1 MQMDPKSGQAEDLR
15 DGFGKYPSRSWRR
28 PGEGGVRVLL
38 LSLLFATPGLATPLP
53 VVCEVISEE
62 DPAIS
67 IRLEERTPTALRGSL
82 IQDGERLG
90 VFTTSKPK
98 RYRQTTWYFF
108 TEDAAHSG
116 IALLFEDDLVW
127 NPLKRVPKPQDANRV
142 IFVGLDEALFFWRTE
157 EFAPN
162 RALLT
167 AAAGF
172 WKISSTCLGGRIIKG

>member
-1 MQMDPKSGQAEDLR
+1 MR
-15 DGFGKYPSRSWRR
+15 D
-28 PGEGGVRVLL
+28 LL
-38 LSLLFATPGLATPLP
+38 LSLLFAPLVLATPLP

-67 IRLEERTPTALRGSL
+67 IRLEERTPTALRGAL
-82 IQDGERLG
+82 IQDGKRLG
-90 VFTTSKPK
+90 VFMSSKPK

-116 IALLFEDDLVW
+116 TALLFEDGLVW
-127 NPLKRVPKPQDANRV
+127 NPLKQVPKPQDANRV
-142 IFVGLDEALFFWRTE
+142 IFVGLDEALFSWRTE

-162 RALLT
+162 RALLA

-172 WKISSTCLGGRIIKG
+172 WRISSTCLGGRIMKS

>member
-1 MQMDPKSGQAEDLR
+1 M
-15 DGFGKYPSRSWRR
+15 
-28 PGEGGVRVLL
+28 RVLL
-38 LSLLFATPGLATPLP
+38 LSLLFASPGLATPLP
-53 VVCEVISEE
+53 LVCEVVSEE

-67 IRLEERTPTALRGSL
+67 IRLEERTPNALRGAL

-90 VFTTSKPK
+90 VFTSSKPK

-108 TEDAAHSG
+108 TEDAGHSG

-172 WKISSTCLGGRIIKG
+172 WKISSTCLGGSIMKG